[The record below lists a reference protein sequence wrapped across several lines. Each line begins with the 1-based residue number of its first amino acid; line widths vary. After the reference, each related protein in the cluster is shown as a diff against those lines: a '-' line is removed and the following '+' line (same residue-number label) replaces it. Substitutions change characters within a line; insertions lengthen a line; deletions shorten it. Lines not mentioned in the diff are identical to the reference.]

1 MALAYLA
8 AFGCALC
15 YGVGSILQDIAA
27 KRVEADSKLD
37 ARLLVRVTTQLPYVG
52 GLGLDLVGWVL
63 SLLALLRLPLFAV
76 QAISASS
83 IGVVVVLSA
92 AITKVRPG
100 RRQVAILAVLGVGLV
115 ALAATAAPDR
125 PKAVGGAF
133 TVVMWIGVLLIAAAG
148 AVVARTLTGDRA
160 GAVLGALSGLAFGG
174 TALCARALEAHV
186 KISSLPLD
194 PLSWALLVFGAL
206 GVSLYAAALQR
217 GSVTVATACQY
228 ALDTSVPAV
237 VGLAVLG
244 DHARNGLAGVAA
256 VGFLLTLG
264 AAIALTL
271 QSGPRSSSARPGSG
285 SDPGARGAPV
295 AGPPARGPAPSSGPT
310 PPR

>member
-1 MALAYLA
+1 
-8 AFGCALC
+8 
-15 YGVGSILQDIAA
+15 
-27 KRVEADSKLD
+27 
-37 ARLLVRVTTQLPYVG
+37 
-52 GLGLDLVGWVL
+52 
-63 SLLALLRLPLFAV
+63 
-76 QAISASS
+76 
-83 IGVVVVLSA
+83 VVVLSA
-92 AITKVRPG
+92 ALTKVRPS
-100 RRQVAILAVLGVGLV
+100 RRRLVTLAALGVGLI

-125 PKAVGGAF
+125 PNAVGGAF
-133 TVVMWIGVLLIAAAG
+133 TVAMWIGVLLVAAGG
-148 AVVARTLTGDRA
+148 AVVARTLSGDRA

-186 KISSLPLD
+186 KISAVPLD

-244 DHARNGLAGVAA
+244 DHARNGFAGVAV

-271 QSGPRSSSARPGSG
+271 QSGPGSSSVADPAGRGADDPKVPGPGSEP
-285 SDPGARGAPV
+285 DPVEPAAPV
-295 AGPPARGPAPSSGPT
+295 VSPPARGPAPSSGPT
-310 PPR
+310 HLR